1 MVPEVF
7 TVDSLAERWLCSQM
21 SVYRLVESGKLKCFR
36 VGQAIRIPR
45 EVVERYER
53 GEE

>member
-1 MVPEVF
+1 MTPEIY

-21 SVYRLVESGKLKCFR
+21 TVYRLVETGKLKCFR

-45 EVVERYER
+45 DVVERYER
-53 GEE
+53 GEQ